1 MTIFY
6 LPDLGEGLA
15 EAEIHAWHVK
25 EGEVVAI
32 DQPLVAVETAKAVV
46 DVPAPQAGRIV
57 KLYGKTGE
65 KIKTHAPLVEF
76 AGQEPAVPLQTV
88 EKGAGAMVGRLEVS
102 QHVLNE
108 SGAQVGAAQTT
119 AAVTVKA
126 MPAVRALAKQLKVDI
141 ASVIPSGPQGQVTA
155 DDVKKYASLAPSQG
169 ETLHGV
175 RHFMALAMEKS
186 HQVIVP
192 VTVFDDA
199 DVTNWAEHTDISVR
213 LIQAIVAGIKAE
225 PLLNAWFDGQTRVH
239 RVQQEIN
246 VGLAMDTADGLFVP
260 VLRNSAQQSAQELR
274 ANIDQFKKSVQE
286 RTIAPHDLQGAT
298 ITLSNVGTIAG
309 RYSTPIILPPMVA
322 ILASGRSR
330 EVVAVHEGKIAI
342 RRVIPLSLTF
352 DHRVVTGGEAAR
364 FLAAVIESLQK

>member
-1 MTIFY
+1 MTLFH

-15 EAEIHAWHVK
+15 EAEIHAWYIK
-25 EGEVVAI
+25 EGDVVVV
-32 DQPLVAVETAKAVV
+32 DQPLVSVETAKAVV

-57 KLYGKTGE
+57 KLYGKAGE
-65 KIKTHAPLVEF
+65 MIKTHAPLVEF
-76 AGQEPAVPLQTV
+76 AEQEPTAQMKPVG
-88 EKGAGAMVGRLEVS
+88 EGDGAMVGRLEVT
-102 QHVLNE
+102 QHVLDE
-108 SGAQVGAAQTT
+108 SGMRVGAAHTA

-141 ASVIPSGPQGQVTA
+141 TLVTPSGPQGQVTA
-155 DDVKKYASLAPSQG
+155 DDVKKFAGLATVQG
-169 ETLHGV
+169 EVLHGV

-199 DVTNWAEHTDISVR
+199 DVTNWAEHSDISVR

-225 PLLNAWFDGQTRVH
+225 PLLNAWFDGLTRVH

-246 VGLAMDTADGLFVP
+246 IGLAMDTADGLFVP
-260 VLRNSAQQSAQELR
+260 VLRNSAKRSAQELR
-274 ANIDQFKKSVQE
+274 DNIDQFKKSVQE
-286 RTIAPHDLQGAT
+286 RTIAPQDLQGAT

-322 ILASGRSR
+322 ILASGRMR
-330 EVVAVHEGKIAI
+330 EVVAVREGKVAI
-342 RRVIPLSLTF
+342 RRIIPLSLTF

-364 FLAAVIESLQK
+364 FLAAVMESLQE